1 MQTVDGSNITL
12 VESSE
17 YSLLSNDTSSNTWFF
32 CESYAQNISL
42 IESLKQK
49 K

>member
-17 YSLLSNDTSSNTWFF
+17 YSLLSNDKSSNTMIFVSRMHIIF
-32 CESYAQNISL
+32 LY
-42 IESLKQK
+42 LKV
-49 K
+49 